1 MGTKK
6 EAVVDN
12 PSKVVQVITLPHPI
26 ILKKTLPLSKA
37 VMKLLLQLPP
47 LLY

>member
-1 MGTKK
+1 MGTKN

-12 PSKVVQVITLPHPI
+12 LSKVVQVITLPHPI
-26 ILKKTLPLSKA
+26 ILKKSLPLSKA
-37 VMKLLLQLPP
+37 LIKLLLQLPP